1 MSATNTASTRMDAFR
16 SAFDLAARKAR
27 ANLRQ
32 LAAAPRVWVFAADG
46 HYAKGYTCDFNS
58 IENWTASFIPGLA
71 LLVWRQT
78 NDPLLLRDVQSLAPL
93 YHDKVFRHAED
104 TMHDLGFLYSLYSVA
119 LFQLTGDRAHREV
132 GLRAA
137 EILAA
142 RFNPRGKFLR
152 AWGRM
157 DDTFPAHVGLAII
170 DCMMNLPLLFWAA
183 QESGNARLRDI
194 AMAHADTTLRH
205 FLRPD
210 DSVCHAFRFD
220 PVTGAP
226 VEEANYC
233 GHRVGSHWARGTA
246 WALYGFALAHRYTRE
261 DRYRTA
267 ARRLAE
273 KFLAS
278 LDAEVVPVW
287 DFRLSP
293 DFPPLRDSSA
303 AAIAACGLLELATAE
318 NAPHLAENARRLVQ
332 KLCNDYLERDETCPG
347 LLRDGQV
354 GDESQHRGDRLG
366 ARNVFTVWGDYFLT
380 EALTRELFGAQPWW

>member
-1 MSATNTASTRMDAFR
+1 MSATNASAGTPDIRAAFE
-16 SAFDLAARKAR
+16 LATRKAR
-27 ANLRQ
+27 ANICQ
-32 LAAAPRVWVFAADG
+32 LATSPRAWIFAADG
-46 HYAKGYTCDFNS
+46 HYAKGYTCDFHA
-58 IENWTASFIPGLA
+58 IENWTASFVPGMA
-71 LLVWRQT
+71 LLAWRQT
-78 NDPLLLRDVQSLAPL
+78 GDPLLLQNVQALAQL
-93 YHDKVFRHAED
+93 YHDKVFRHAEN

-142 RFNPRGKFLR
+142 RFNSRGKFIR

-157 DDTFPAHVGLAII
+157 DDTNPTHAGLAII

-183 QESGNARLRDI
+183 QETGNATLRQI

-205 FLRPD
+205 FIRAD

-226 VEEANYC
+226 LEEANYC
-233 GHRVGSHWARGTA
+233 GHRIGSHWARGTA
-246 WALYGFALAHRYTRE
+246 WAIYGFALAHRYTRE
-261 DRYRTA
+261 HRYRTA

-278 LDAEVVPVW
+278 LDAEIVPVW

-293 DFPPLRDSSA
+293 GFPPLRDSSA
-303 AAIAACGLLELATAE
+303 AAIAACGLMELASAE
-318 NAPHLAENARRLVQ
+318 NDPGLAGHARRLLE

-347 LLRDGQV
+347 LLRNGQV
-354 GDESQHRGDRLG
+354 GDETQNQGDRLG
-366 ARNVFTVWGDYFLT
+366 AQNVFTVWGDYFLM
-380 EALTRELFGAQPWW
+380 EALARELFGARPWW